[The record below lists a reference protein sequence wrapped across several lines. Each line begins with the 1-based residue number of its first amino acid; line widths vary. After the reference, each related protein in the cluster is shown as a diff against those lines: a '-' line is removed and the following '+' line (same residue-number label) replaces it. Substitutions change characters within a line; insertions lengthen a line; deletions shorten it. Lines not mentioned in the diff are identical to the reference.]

1 MFGARSLT
9 LITIFYIVILSVQSY
24 LCSTNMIPAKFNG
37 KNYMLNELSYSG
49 LNYSDFEKK
58 RRKIDEEDEDT

>member
-1 MFGARSLT
+1 
-9 LITIFYIVILSVQSY
+9 
-24 LCSTNMIPAKFNG
+24 MIPAKFNG

>member
-1 MFGARSLT
+1 
-9 LITIFYIVILSVQSY
+9 
-24 LCSTNMIPAKFNG
+24 MIPAKFNG

-58 RRKIDEEDEDT
+58 REEK